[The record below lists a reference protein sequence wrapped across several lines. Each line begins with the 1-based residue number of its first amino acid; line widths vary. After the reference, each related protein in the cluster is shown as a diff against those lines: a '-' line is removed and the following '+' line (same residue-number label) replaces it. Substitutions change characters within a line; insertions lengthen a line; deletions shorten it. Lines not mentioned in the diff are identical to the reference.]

1 MNSQQNTVRGN
12 LEKLLPAGFAAALAL
27 VLFAPTVQAQAVGAT
42 DIDITIP
49 DIVILHYFSS
59 VSVEIDGAEMGAFL
73 TGTSSAAQAGSE
85 APVSVGPGGFTQN
98 LNINPTGLT
107 GNPSAAVL
115 TLENAWAVRAI
126 SGGASTQTR
135 VAIANTGGT
144 LDRPAPSTAS
154 ITIST
159 VGVNDGDGGATGL
172 TADFAVPGLVNPE
185 FGDVQ
190 LTLDLTSATEAGAYT
205 GGQYT
210 LTATNI

>member
-107 GNPSAAVL
+107 GNPSAADPD
-115 TLENAWAVRAI
+115 AGRDRQHRRHAGS
-126 SGGASTQTR
+126 SGAFDGFDHD
-135 VAIANTGGT
+135 
-144 LDRPAPSTAS
+144 LDRW
-154 ITIST
+154 
-159 VGVNDGDGGATGL
+159 
-172 TADFAVPGLVNPE
+172 
-185 FGDVQ
+185 
-190 LTLDLTSATEAGAYT
+190 
-205 GGQYT
+205 GQRR
-210 LTATNI
+210 